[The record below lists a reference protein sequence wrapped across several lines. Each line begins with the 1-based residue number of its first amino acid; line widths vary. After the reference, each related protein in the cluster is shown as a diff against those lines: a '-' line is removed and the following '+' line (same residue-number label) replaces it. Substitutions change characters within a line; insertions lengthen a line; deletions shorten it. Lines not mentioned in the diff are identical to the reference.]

1 MEPIII
7 YLLKVNV
14 AFAILY
20 GIYKLAFTRD
30 TFFNLRRFVLL
41 GVCIISL
48 TYPLIEIPTIR
59 YSAEDSTLL
68 SYAYS
73 VFLPEVTITSE
84 AATPAATVWS
94 WSNVL
99 FIIYLIG
106 AGLLLFRSFMEIGN
120 LFKIRSGCNRLNLNG
135 IPVYASREETEPFSF
150 MQWIFLSPHSYSDSE
165 LDEVLTHESTHA
177 REWHSLDIIFIQLI
191 IIFNW
196 LNPFVWLLR
205 SEIRINHEYLADRN
219 VVSAGYNKK
228 SYQYHLIGLTTNPRM
243 AAANLYNNFS
253 VLPLKNRLK
262 MLNKKETSN
271 IMITKYLMFIPVFLF
286 LLVFSNCAE
295 TPTPGKDKE
304 FGGDLDEVV
313 VVGYGVQGDEEKAIK
328 EGDFSDY
335 AGEVYD
341 APEVLPEFPGGE
353 GEMMKFLAKN
363 IKYPTLAQEAGIQG
377 RITMRMIVEKDG
389 TVSNIEVLK
398 GVDENLDKEA
408 IRVLKLMPQFTPGK
422 NKGEPVRVSYKI
434 PIQFRLQ

>member
-41 GVCIISL
+41 GICIVSL
-48 TYPLIEIPTIR
+48 IYPFIEIPTIR
-59 YSAEDSTLL
+59 YGAEDNALL
-68 SYAYS
+68 SYAYN
-73 VFLPEVTITSE
+73 VFLPEVTITDTTQSHY
-84 AATPAATVWS
+84 TSVWS

-99 FIIYLIG
+99 FGIYLLG
-106 AGLLLFRSFMEIGN
+106 MGLLLFRSLMEIGN
-120 LFKIRSGCNRLNLNG
+120 LFKIRSKCRKQDING
-135 IPVYASREETEPFSF
+135 ITVYANREETEPFSF

-165 LDEVLTHESTHA
+165 LDEVLTHENTHA

-219 VVSAGYNKK
+219 VIFSGYNKK
-228 SYQYHLIGLTTNPRM
+228 NYQYHLIGLTANPRM

-286 LLVFSNCAE
+286 LLVFSNCTE
-295 TPTPGKDKE
+295 TTGQDKGKE
-304 FGGDLDEVV
+304 FGDDLGEVV
-313 VVGYGVQGDEEKAIK
+313 VVGYGKEGVEPREAV
-328 EGDFSDY
+328 EGDFSSY
-335 AGEVYD
+335 SGEVYD
-341 APEVLPEFPGGE
+341 KPDVLPEYPGGE
-353 GEMMKFLAKN
+353 TALMQFLSRN
-363 IKYPTLAQEAGIQG
+363 IRYPQEAQDKGIQG
-377 RITMRMIVEKDG
+377 RVTLRMIIEKDG
-389 TVSNIEVLK
+389 SINTVEVLK
-398 GVDENLDKEA
+398 SANELLDKEA
-408 IRVLKLMPQFTPGK
+408 IRIVKLLPKWTPGK
-422 NKGEPVRVSYKI
+422 NKGEPVRVGYTL
-434 PIQFRLQ
+434 PVQFRFQ